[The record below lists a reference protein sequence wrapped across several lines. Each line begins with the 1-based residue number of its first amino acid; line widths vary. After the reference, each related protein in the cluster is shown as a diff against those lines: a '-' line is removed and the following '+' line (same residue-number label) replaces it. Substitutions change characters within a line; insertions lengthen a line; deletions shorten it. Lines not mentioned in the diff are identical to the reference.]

1 MKRLLLCLLLS
12 VAAARGEP
20 VLVPVL
26 TGAWTPV
33 DQNASVQKLLKEQDR
48 SWHFTPEEAVKAADP
63 VTIKIG
69 ALSHCYYSGSKPLTT
84 TLKGMP
90 FARLVGAVY
99 ARTSPDGKTWSKAQ
113 AVAWGGQSGEDLA
126 SAGHPS
132 IVELQPGLFY
142 LFRTQTTKDR
152 SVTHIYRSSDP
163 LDFGLYGNNADALH
177 YVTSLPAV
185 IKAVVQHEGEWFAVQ
200 NGKMARLAW
209 RDLPTPSLPVT
220 RAPGITIRVALYD
233 DSGSAGKGIPMVSEQ
248 LAKCKDIE
256 VTKLNRE
263 GIRAGLNGYDV
274 VIFTGGSSARQAN
287 TIGLVGREQVR
298 RFVAA
303 GGGYVGICAG
313 AYLACDG
320 FSWGIKVLDART
332 PSPKWERGI
341 AELKIETIEEG
352 QKLMGLPKETLV
364 KYHNGPLLVPAGN
377 SSIPDF
383 KPLTYFR
390 TEVAK
395 NGSTPGIM
403 INSPA
408 IARGKFGAGCV
419 LACSPHPEQS
429 VGLEG
434 WIENAVRTV
443 AAQ

>member
-1 MKRLLLCLLLS
+1 MKRLILCLLFS
-12 VAAARGEP
+12 VITAHGEP

-26 TGAWTPV
+26 TGGWVPV
-33 DQNASVQKLLKEQDR
+33 EQNAAVQAKLNEQDR
-48 SWHFTPEEAVKAADP
+48 AWHFDTEKEVKAADP
-63 VTIKIG
+63 LTIKVR
-69 ALSHCYYSGSKPLTT
+69 ARSHSYYSGSKAITT
-84 TLKGMP
+84 TVKGK
-90 FARLVGAVY
+90 ASTRQVGAVY
-99 ARTSPDGKTWSKAQ
+99 ARTSTDGKTWSKPQ
-113 AVAWGGQSGEDLA
+113 TVAWGGQSGEELT

-132 IVELQPGLFY
+132 IVELQPGVFY
-142 LFRTQTTKDR
+142 LFRTQTGKGK
-152 SVTHIYRSSDP
+152 SITHVYRSSDP

-177 YVTSLPAV
+177 YVTSLPAA
-185 IKAVVQHEGEWFAVQ
+185 IEAVVKHEGEWFAVQ
-200 NGKMARLAW
+200 SGKVARLAW
-209 RDLPTPSLPVT
+209 RDLPKTVLAVT
-220 RAPGITIRVALYD
+220 RAPGIAIRVALYD

-248 LAKCKDIE
+248 LAKCQDIE

-263 GIRAGLNGYDV
+263 GIRAGLSGYDV
-274 VIFTGGSSARQAN
+274 VIFTGGTSARQAN

-320 FSWGIKVLDART
+320 FSWGIKVLDAKT

-341 AELKIETIEEG
+341 AELEIETAAEG
-352 QKLMGLPKETLV
+352 QKLMGLPPKTLV

-383 KPLTYFR
+383 EPLTYFR
-390 TEVAK
+390 TEVAN
-395 NGSTPGIM
+395 NGSPAGIM
-403 INSPA
+403 VNSPA

-429 VGLEG
+429 AGLEG

-443 AAQ
+443 AAR